1 MTTPVSKN
9 IAIRPVEFY
18 GNALPRPRFFDNP
31 QFNSH
36 RVDPLLSWARDA
48 HWSTVGLNFTRLR
61 LQGRIEGNVEKL
73 RAQLEDSS
81 PGDSEKKKRS
91 GCDST
96 PPAAPVAVKR
106 RRYVDLNDDEDE
118 IGSGVA
124 RIIRNLSGDFDRV
137 AGESEINKKSIG
149 SESVVKRLKEKK
161 KKKTSSIRTS
171 PRLTRI
177 IPLGFRF

>member
-1 MTTPVSKN
+1 MRKT

-18 GNALPRPRFFDNP
+18 GNALPRPRFFANP

-36 RVDPLLSWARDA
+36 RVDPPLLSWARDA
-48 HWSTVGLNFTRLR
+48 HWSTGGLNFTRLR
-61 LQGRIEGNVEKL
+61 LQGRIEGDVDKL

-81 PGDSEKKKRS
+81 PGDSEKKKKRS
-91 GCDST
+91 SCDSP

-106 RRYVDLNDDEDE
+106 RRYVDLNDDEDG
-118 IGSGVA
+118 IRSGDEGTA

-137 AGESEINKKSIG
+137 AGESEICKKSIG
-149 SESVVKRLKEKK
+149 SESVGKRLKE